1 MNVIYVINICFQ
13 CSFPTPEP
21 PDGCSAPPG
30 RTSEGSWWRW
40 RLLCKPQTHIDE
52 ARGWSI
58 EHKTSKVAYDDVNMN
73 SVDCQ
78 ATLLP
83 AILSSKHLRPLSKR
97 FLTRERKGYTS
108 HYSKKPIWKHPF
120 HRIRRSTDNDEVS
133 GKQRKSAGTS
143 IEKAQKRGRFY
154 VEHVKCA

>member
-58 EHKTSKVAYDDVNMN
+58 EHKTSKVAYNDVNMN

-83 AILSSKHLRPLSKR
+83 AILSSKHLRPLNKR
-97 FLTRERKGYTS
+97 FLTRERKGMQRLYKALLKEIHLETS
-108 HYSKKPIWKHPF
+108 VSSHSKIY
-120 HRIRRSTDNDEVS
+120 RQRRCLRKAAE
-133 GKQRKSAGTS
+133 KCWHLHRKSTETWAFL
-143 IEKAQKRGRFY
+143 R
-154 VEHVKCA
+154 